1 MKAACGHVVYQHKE
15 IHSKRARRVIL
26 SASDQDAR
34 SKISARPERISP
46 EAFQKSLMLS
56 NSRYRLIRKMPAKI
70 VTIPTHCQR
79 ETCSFKKKAASPTV
93 TAPYSE
99 PRTVITAT
107 CSILIPK
114 FLMPKAPLS
123 KTPIPRTI
131 QHTSPRGR
139 RTGCFERRI
148 AAATST
154 LLVKRIN
161 HTV

>member
-1 MKAACGHVVYQHKE
+1 MKESSRRVVYQHKE
-15 IHSKRARRVIL
+15 IHSKRARPVIL

-79 ETCSFKKKAASPTV
+79 ETCSFKKKAASPTE
-93 TAPYSE
+93 THPSTD
-99 PRTVITAT
+99 PRTVNTPT
-107 CSILIPK
+107 GSILIPK
-114 FLMPKAPLS
+114 LLRTKAPVS